1 MKRILS
7 FWLSLA
13 MLCSIFAVP
22 VKAETNTNAN
32 ADSGMITGE
41 AGEKVTFR
49 YDTSTAVMTFSGTG
63 KLVWRPL
70 RNYDDV
76 KKVVIEEGI
85 THLELILGEY
95 FHGLE
100 ELTIPESVQEINV
113 TGAKVLQDNY
123 KLRKIINKSPVAFD
137 PRYPADHSL
146 KTGWN
151 RKSDNNVS
159 KEIKENGYSPLKWLV
174 DGKEVVKIPARSEA
188 AAVPRTYKITYDLKG
203 GKKTKGSWIKS
214 YMYGASRK
222 LPKPK
227 KKGYLFAGWEPKTQV
242 KSHLYYRLYSKVSPV
257 QYSDVKL
264 TAVWRKVKVV
274 KDKKN
279 SSIQIQVYP
288 KNNPNLTI
296 LVSTKKDIARA
307 LKNKTP
313 DKFSSVNMYTTNSRT
328 NKLKKGRI
336 RNGMRIYNIN
346 RFALF
351 KPESP
356 GSVKKQKF
364 KKGKTYYVWI
374 KCGRMQPYEYGE
386 FEDEDPVRFVTDDA
400 YYFYKT
406 KVKF

>member
-1 MKRILS
+1 M
-7 FWLSLA
+7 
-13 MLCSIFAVP
+13 
-22 VKAETNTNAN
+22 
-32 ADSGMITGE
+32 
-41 AGEKVTFR
+41 
-49 YDTSTAVMTFSGTG
+49 
-63 KLVWRPL
+63 
-70 RNYDDV
+70 
-76 KKVVIEEGI
+76 
-85 THLELILGEY
+85 
-95 FHGLE
+95 
-100 ELTIPESVQEINV
+100 
-113 TGAKVLQDNY
+113 
-123 KLRKIINKSPVAFD
+123 
-137 PRYPADHSL
+137 
-146 KTGWN
+146 
-151 RKSDNNVS
+151 
-159 KEIKENGYSPLKWLV
+159 
-174 DGKEVVKIPARSEA
+174 
-188 AAVPRTYKITYDLKG
+188 
-203 GKKTKGSWIKS
+203 
-214 YMYGASRK
+214 
-222 LPKPK
+222 
-227 KKGYLFAGWEPKTQV
+227 
-242 KSHLYYRLYSKVSPV
+242 YYRLYSKVSPV

-374 KCGRMQPYEYGE
+374 KCGRMQPYEYSE